1 MRAMCSH
8 PIDTRAAG
16 KELCAVWGSQMMLTI
31 VPGLCWEGMEEV
43 GRCTWIE
50 IREGMKKHNYKWK
63 KTTAFH
69 TSPHCPCFF
78 KKSTFAIPR
87 SHIFALGVRRFDILL
102 NR

>member
-43 GRCTWIE
+43 GLCIWTE
-50 IREGMKKHNYKWK
+50 TREGMKKHKYKWK
-63 KTTAFH
+63 ITTASPPLPIALVSLKSPPLLFQDH
-69 TSPHCPCFF
+69 TS
-78 KKSTFAIPR
+78 
-87 SHIFALGVRRFDILL
+87 LL
-102 NR
+102 